1 MFLFPKNKCRARICV
16 TSLKIT
22 IFGSD
27 YTYTESTVVD
37 TLPTIMLSRA
47 LIFGY
52 SMKVMIKE

>member
-1 MFLFPKNKCRARICV
+1 MFLFPKNKRRARIYV

-37 TLPTIMLSRA
+37 TLLTIMLSRA
-47 LIFGY
+47 LVFGH
-52 SMKVMIKE
+52 SMKVMIKG